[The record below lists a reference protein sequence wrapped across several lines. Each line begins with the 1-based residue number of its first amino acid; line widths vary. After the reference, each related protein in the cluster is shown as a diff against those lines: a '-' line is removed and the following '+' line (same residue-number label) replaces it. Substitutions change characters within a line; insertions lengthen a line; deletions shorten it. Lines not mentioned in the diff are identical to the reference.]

1 MINKINAVVGT
12 LFAMIFFAGITITLN
27 KSNMISFF
35 DVLPVYIIM
44 GGTFYMMSVEVME
57 CLREDTKKKK
67 KK

>member
-12 LFAMIFFAGITITLN
+12 LFAMTFFSGITITLN

-44 GGTFYMMSVEVME
+44 VGTFYMMSVEVME